1 MRRRAGP
8 KIVDHMLTSI
18 AQFCSTSFQGVQ
30 FMNQTEIFVI
40 NAIAI
45 KNKFSLLVSEYRY
58 FLFGSFVL

>member
-1 MRRRAGP
+1 
-8 KIVDHMLTSI
+8 MLTSI

-58 FLFGSFVL
+58 VLFGSFVL